1 MKPNTLDDDQRISI
15 DTEPL
20 NDATFRVSDTVVEDI
35 GITQVVG
42 VTLLSGFDAAQS
54 GATCTDDSTDSSEC
68 ERYAI
73 EWATHSD
80 TAVVSHLDFESSD
93 SEDSQ
98 NANSTTSREG
108 DSEWEVNIEDIQT
121 VEE

>member
-1 MKPNTLDDDQRISI
+1 MKPNTLDDEQRISI

-42 VTLLSGFDAAQS
+42 VTLLSG
-54 GATCTDDSTDSSEC
+54 C

-80 TAVVSHLDFESSD
+80 TAVVSHLD
-93 SEDSQ
+93 
-98 NANSTTSREG
+98 G

>member
-1 MKPNTLDDDQRISI
+1 MKPNTLDDKQRISI

-20 NDATFRVSDTVVEDI
+20 NGATFRVSDTVVEDI

-80 TAVVSHLDFESSD
+80 TAVVSHLD
-93 SEDSQ
+93 
-98 NANSTTSREG
+98 G
-108 DSEWEVNIEDIQT
+108 DSEWEVDIEDIQT